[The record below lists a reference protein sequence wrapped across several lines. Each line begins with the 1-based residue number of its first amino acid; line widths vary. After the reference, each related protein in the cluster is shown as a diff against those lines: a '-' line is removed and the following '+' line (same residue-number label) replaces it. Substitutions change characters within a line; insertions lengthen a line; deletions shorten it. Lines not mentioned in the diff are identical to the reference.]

1 MKKLF
6 KSYTIAFHISS
17 GSEITSCNVN
27 EKGALFK
34 TSEKPDSRFIK
45 IENLSINYVDSI
57 SDIELQDKKF
67 YRYPKLDLPR
77 NKVEILKDNYNIS
90 IKRKKEDADFCI
102 FNPDELLK
110 NVYTTWTSYITK
122 DELLNVIQVNKN
134 YFVPTI
140 YDEILKHLERV
151 DDDGYF
157 NVSTYAGWQWRSG
170 SQAKHPTNIVGKVED
185 SIPTGIDT
193 FYTVTGKSID
203 IFNDILNT
211 QNLISDSALLEK
223 VSQHSVIITEEDFVN
238 LNDMIKSNN
247 NENMTMALEVMSNCD
262 IQKSFDKVAC
272 LLYYNIEWIKYATNW
287 NTVNIKALR
296 KIMNEYCNVYT
307 ATAQAR
313 YYNSLLKQ
321 LEKDYHLTQFAVD
334 LTSKLL
340 YKNVIHTQ
348 FGNDSIFEF
357 KLSDVRLK
365 PKSILN
371 INKPKANEDCELL
384 TILLNDR

>member
-6 KSYTIAFHISS
+6 KSYTVYFHISS

-27 EKGALFK
+27 EKSALFK
-34 TSEKPDSRFIK
+34 TSKKPISRFIK
-45 IENLSINYVDSI
+45 IEDLNINYIDSI
-57 SDIELQDKKF
+57 SDIELQNKKF

-110 NVYTTWTSYITK
+110 SIYTAWVSYLTK
-122 DELLNVIQVNKN
+122 DELLNVIDDNCN
-134 YFVPTI
+134 YFAPSI
-140 YDEILKHLERV
+140 YNEILELIKV
-151 DDDGYF
+151 IDDDCYF
-157 NVSTYAGWQWRSG
+157 NTNVHAGWQWRSG
-170 SQAKHPTNIVGKVED
+170 SQAKHPTNIVAKVQD
-185 SIPTGIDT
+185 SIPEGTDN
-193 FYTVTGKSID
+193 FYTITEKSSD
-203 IFNDILNT
+203 MFNDILNN

-223 VSQHSVIITEEDFVN
+223 VSQHSVIITEVDFVN
-238 LNDMIKSNN
+238 LNEMIKSNN
-247 NENMTMALEVMSNCD
+247 NENMTIALEVMSNCD

-296 KIMNEYCNVYT
+296 KIMSEYCNVYT
-307 ATAQAR
+307 ATERPQ

-334 LTSKLL
+334 LTCKLV
-340 YKNVIHTQ
+340 YKNVINKL
-348 FGNDSIFEF
+348 FGSSIFEF
-357 KLSDVRLK
+357 ELSDVRLK

-371 INKPKANEDCELL
+371 INKPKANDDCELL